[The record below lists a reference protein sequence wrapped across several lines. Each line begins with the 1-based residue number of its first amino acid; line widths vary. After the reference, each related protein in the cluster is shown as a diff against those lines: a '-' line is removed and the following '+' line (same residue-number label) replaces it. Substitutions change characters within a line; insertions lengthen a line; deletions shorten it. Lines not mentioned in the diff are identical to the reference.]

1 MTNEITYPRN
11 VICGNKQTYTDGVRD
26 GIAEGK
32 KQLLSKAYSESTL
45 IDWYISS
52 IDETVPPIWTE
63 EHIAELC
70 RDFYV
75 IPKNN

>member
-1 MTNEITYPRN
+1 MTNEIAYPRH
-11 VICGNKQTYTDGVRD
+11 VIGGNKQTSTDGVRD

-75 IPKNN
+75 IPKK